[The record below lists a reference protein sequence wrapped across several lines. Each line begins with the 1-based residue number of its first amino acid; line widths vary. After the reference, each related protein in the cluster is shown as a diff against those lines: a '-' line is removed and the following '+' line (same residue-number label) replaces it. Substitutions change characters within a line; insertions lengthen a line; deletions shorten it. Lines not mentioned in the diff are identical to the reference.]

1 MKIINEIKSEYSRNK
16 IRTIFM
22 GAIILMAILNFIK
35 PSSTRGILS
44 YVGISIANFTLL
56 AGIILLIWFFYWRKK

>member
-1 MKIINEIKSEYSRNK
+1 MKIINEIKAEYRKSK

-44 YVGISIANFTLL
+44 YIGISIANFTLL
-56 AGIILLIWFFYWRKK
+56 SIIVLLIYWFYWRKK